1 MIAIIKTYNFR
12 LYPNKT
18 QESNLSKLL
27 DMARLAYNKQLEL
40 KIKTYKEKSINL
52 TQFDL
57 NNNLLK
63 LKQENPFLYDIHSQ
77 ALQNINQRISYA
89 FNNFY
94 RRLKNKENPGFPR
107 FKGKNRYDSITFPQS
122 GFSLSNKLYISKMGN
137 ISIVQHRE
145 IKGKIKTMT
154 IKRTLSGK
162 WFAVFCAEQQDNL
175 EKSSAN
181 KLIGIDV
188 GLYHFYADSNGNL
201 IENPRCLRKSEDK
214 LAKIQRMHSRKK
226 KGSKNRNKSRIKIAG
241 IYEKITNQRKDFLH
255 KESRKLANLSNN
267 IAVEKLSISN
277 MVKNKYLSK
286 SIADAS
292 WQRFIQMLSYKVEET
307 GGKLIEVNAK
317 GTSQYCICGNKV
329 EKTLAVRIHRCTKCN
344 IEIDRDVMSA
354 MIIKQ
359 LAIKGTT
366 AGSAES
372 NAWGDVSREMPMNQ
386 ESQCI

>member
-1 MIAIIKTYNFR
+1 
-12 LYPNKT
+12 
-18 QESNLSKLL
+18 
-27 DMARLAYNKQLEL
+27 MARLAYNKQLEL

-94 RRLKNKENPGFPR
+94 RRVKNKENPGFPR

-188 GLYHFYADSNGNL
+188 GLYHL
-201 IENPRCLRKSEDK
+201 C
-214 LAKIQRMHSRKK
+214 
-226 KGSKNRNKSRIKIAG
+226 
-241 IYEKITNQRKDFLH
+241 
-255 KESRKLANLSNN
+255 
-267 IAVEKLSISN
+267 
-277 MVKNKYLSK
+277 
-286 SIADAS
+286 
-292 WQRFIQMLSYKVEET
+292 
-307 GGKLIEVNAK
+307 
-317 GTSQYCICGNKV
+317 
-329 EKTLAVRIHRCTKCN
+329 
-344 IEIDRDVMSA
+344 
-354 MIIKQ
+354 
-359 LAIKGTT
+359 
-366 AGSAES
+366 
-372 NAWGDVSREMPMNQ
+372 
-386 ESQCI
+386 

>member
-40 KIKTYKEKSINL
+40 KIKTYKEKNINL

-94 RRLKNKENPGFPR
+94 RRVKNKENPGFPR

-188 GLYHFYADSNGNL
+188 GLYHFYANSNGNL

>member
-94 RRLKNKENPGFPR
+94 RRVKNKENPGFPR

-214 LAKIQRMHSRKK
+214 LAKIQRMHSKKK

>member
-12 LYPNKT
+12 LYPSKV

-94 RRLKNKENPGFPR
+94 RRVKNKENPGFPR

-188 GLYHFYADSNGNL
+188 GLYHFYANSNGNL

>member
-1 MIAIIKTYNFR
+1 
-12 LYPNKT
+12 
-18 QESNLSKLL
+18 
-27 DMARLAYNKQLEL
+27 
-40 KIKTYKEKSINL
+40 
-52 TQFDL
+52 
-57 NNNLLK
+57 
-63 LKQENPFLYDIHSQ
+63 
-77 ALQNINQRISYA
+77 
-89 FNNFY
+89 
-94 RRLKNKENPGFPR
+94 
-107 FKGKNRYDSITFPQS
+107 
-122 GFSLSNKLYISKMGN
+122 MGN

>member
-94 RRLKNKENPGFPR
+94 RRVKNKENPGFPR